1 MQEGRSDIAAHG
13 LANKALAHARLG
25 EFAQAEKELAHA
37 LELAE
42 QTDVP
47 VKRADVHL
55 VASLASFDMGQV
67 QNGLDFA
74 RRGVDES
81 LGSGAGECAIY
92 GMYCLGQGN
101 LQIPNLGEAKTSFGQ
116 GLQRTEHLRSEML
129 AYLNRAGLALAES
142 KADSEDALEQA
153 ERALA
158 QARAFR
164 DVYTEAQISQS
175 LAELHLRLGD
185 LQRAEEYVN
194 VALAYYRSNDMLPYL
209 VRSVGLAAYLYEK
222 QGRTEDAAAAN
233 SELAQLQERY
243 DKALLERDEVLATV

>member
-1 MQEGRSDIAAHG
+1 
-13 LANKALAHARLG
+13 
-25 EFAQAEKELAHA
+25 
-37 LELAE
+37 
-42 QTDVP
+42 
-47 VKRADVHL
+47 
-55 VASLASFDMGQV
+55 
-67 QNGLDFA
+67 
-74 RRGVDES
+74 
-81 LGSGAGECAIY
+81 
-92 GMYCLGQGN
+92 
-101 LQIPNLGEAKTSFGQ
+101 
-116 GLQRTEHLRSEML
+116 
-129 AYLNRAGLALAES
+129 
-142 KADSEDALEQA
+142 LEQA

-222 QGRTEDAAAAN
+222 QGRTEEAAAAN